1 MYELEHT
8 TRVDRDFMEKLP
20 LTAALLCEPFAKVVT
35 DGRKMRITIDYDPAD
50 SKITFSYYRP
60 NSAPDQENH
69 Q

>member
-8 TRVDRDFMEKLP
+8 TRVDRDFIEKLP
-20 LTAALLCEPFAKVVT
+20 TTAALLSEPFVKAVS
-35 DGRKMRITIDYDPAD
+35 DGYKIRITIDYDPAD

-60 NSAPDQENH
+60 NSVPDQENH

>member
-20 LTAALLCEPFAKVVT
+20 LTTALLCEPFAKVVT

-50 SKITFSYYRP
+50 NKVTFSYYRHS
-60 NSAPDQENH
+60 SAPVQMEH